1 MMQKQMKLTFQTQQ
15 KSNSLKPYN
24 VSADHAMLLQVVLK
38 KAQQA
43 ILAWHNSGI
52 SANIYNAMLES
63 GANALTS
70 FMSKFE
76 SKYG

>member
-1 MMQKQMKLTFQTQQ
+1 MMQKQMKLTFHTQQ

-24 VSADHAMLLQVVLK
+24 INADHAMLLEVVLK
-38 KAQQA
+38 KVQQE

-52 SANIYNAMLES
+52 SANIYNVMRES

>member
-1 MMQKQMKLTFQTQQ
+1 
-15 KSNSLKPYN
+15 
-24 VSADHAMLLQVVLK
+24 MLLEVVLK
-38 KAQQA
+38 KVQQE

-52 SANIYNAMLES
+52 SANIYNVMRES